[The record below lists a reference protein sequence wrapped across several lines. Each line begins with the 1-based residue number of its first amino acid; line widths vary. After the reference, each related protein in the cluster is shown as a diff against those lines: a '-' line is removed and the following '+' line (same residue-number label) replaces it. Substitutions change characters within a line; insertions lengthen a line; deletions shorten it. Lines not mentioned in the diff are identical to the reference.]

1 MKLRKMASCFAV
13 FTALASVWL
22 DGCGSSGANTVTV
35 TMSQE
40 SASLVTT
47 QVLNLTAT
55 VAGATNVNVNWTCTY
70 TTTTTTTASNGT
82 TSSTTSA
89 AAPCTAATG
98 VLTNIQDTTVT
109 YTAPAKITGPAP
121 TATTIVSP
129 PTITITATAQANT
142 KKTDTCVVTLDSG
155 ITVTIN
161 PANAAV
167 PTGQDFQFTASLTN
181 DTTPNDV
188 TWQLTQEPLSTTTLA
203 ELTTCSP
210 TCGTISTNGLYTAP
224 TAVPT
229 ANTPTSITTTT
240 PQSLSVIA
248 ISIVDATKVG
258 FSTVTVVPTGVI
270 SFTGI
275 SPSVAPQGGVLQDI
289 YLAATNVN
297 SLTSIFYDGT
307 ALPSSQVLVV
317 SPPVSGSTPTG
328 ARARLLPAQLTT
340 AGTHVIGICNPPIG
354 QTTCTPDSSGGPFN
368 ITVVPERPV
377 LVSSQPS
384 SLPQTA
390 ATSPSGGAATLDG
403 GYFGSPNAPLVSV
416 LFGGNQINIAE
427 PTSRQLSL
435 TMPALPTPG
444 LYPISV
450 TNNNASP
457 TTAVTNIAVFPDYGP
472 GGVNTPAGVSKLI
485 SLAPGSGGATAT
497 PSAIAIDDVLEVAVV
512 AEAGT
517 NSVEYINLN
526 GGNPTLISGR
536 VPVGNVPTGVAV
548 DDMLHIAAVVNYVDR
563 TVELLSI
570 PAPGQTPST
579 TPLATISLS
588 ALIPTS
594 APTTPPT
601 PPPFPYSIGIDP
613 FSHTAVIAYANTN
626 IGFIA
631 DINPANSA
639 NTSECL
645 LAGQAPPCVTSS
657 VTLNTGQYP
666 QVALEPRVHLAY
678 VTPGGAGNL
687 SVVDLTHKSASVG
700 IASATRA
707 ANIVTISTVAPHN
720 INPANPG
727 TILISGVSTTNSNFN
742 GTFSGI
748 TVIDANDFEYSQT
761 AINDSVTGGTVA
773 APVGEASYGIAYLTY
788 SISQTEQGVAI
799 NPISRTAMIADPNA
813 TAAQVDF
820 IDTLDQTVS
829 SLSLDQGVVLGSTI
843 TAEGEIGD
851 TNVGFQPFTNT
862 AVLFNP
868 TRNEFSLI
876 DPVRLQRIA
885 IVPAAPSGGT
895 TNGNGSVNVPNG
907 SSQPTP
913 LPIPGALA
921 VDAANN
927 VALAV
932 NSGSN
937 NISVLF
943 LGNAASPT
951 PIKLVHIES
960 VMVTSAGI
968 PNSILPQAVLTT
980 NSTPVAGGAASITI
994 TGTGFQ
1000 SGTGAQVRLD
1010 GTPLTNV
1017 TVVNN
1022 SEITATIPTSFL
1034 NVPRHYA
1041 LDVVVGGV
1049 GSNATDFSVIEAV
1062 DLTPACAA
1070 GSTPQPGAVAID
1082 TTRNIAAVSNYGC
1095 GSISLVD
1102 LTPGASAPLKSTI
1115 SVGSSPEG
1123 IDVIPRLGYAV
1134 VANNGSGTASI
1145 VNMDTATL
1153 VSSPGTGTNPTGVA
1167 IDQYSGLAI
1176 VANTG
1181 SNSISAIDLT
1191 SITSSSTTPTVNT
1204 LGIDQQPIAIA
1215 IDPNRAACA
1224 STTST
1229 GIGVAVITALELGT
1243 GTGTGALDTVDVST
1257 NTPVTCTTVTAASTT
1272 ATPTGIVFDPAG
1284 QATTTTTSGT
1294 ASGPGIS
1301 PGVFYATGSQGNI
1314 IYVFDPDT
1322 GTATPVNVGIN
1333 PTSLAVNPNT
1343 GTLLTVNSLSN
1354 TISVLD
1360 TQSLKT
1366 QATMSVGGSTQ
1377 FAAAIHPLT
1386 NMAVITDQAN
1396 NRLLIVPLPN

>member
-1 MKLRKMASCFAV
+1 
-13 FTALASVWL
+13 LASVWL
-22 DGCGSSGANTVTV
+22 EGCGSGGANTVTV

-40 SASLVTT
+40 SATLVTT

-55 VAGATNVNVNWTCTY
+55 VAGATNLNVNWTCTF

-82 TSSTTSA
+82 TSSTTSS

-109 YTAPAKITGPAP
+109 YTAPTKITTPPP
-121 TATTIVSP
+121 TSTTIVSP
-129 PTITITATAQANT
+129 PTVTITATAQADT

-167 PTGQDFQFTASLTN
+167 PTSQNFQFTASLTN
-181 DTTPNDV
+181 DTIPNDV

-210 TCGTISTNGLYTAP
+210 TCGSISKNGLYTAP

-248 ISIVDATKVG
+248 VSVVDATKIG

-275 SPSVAPQGGVLQDI
+275 SPSVAPLGGVLQDI

-317 SPPVSGSTPTG
+317 SPPVAGSTPTG
-328 ARARLLPAQLTT
+328 ARARLLPAQLAT

-354 QTTCTPDSSGGPFN
+354 QSTCSPNSSGGPFN
-368 ITVVPERPV
+368 ITVAAQRPV
-377 LVSSQPS
+377 VVSSQPN

-390 ATSPSGGAATLDG
+390 AAAPSGGALTIDG

-416 LFGGNQINIAE
+416 LFGGNHINIAE

-450 TNNNASP
+450 TNNSASP
-457 TTAVTNIAVFPDYGP
+457 TTAVTNVAVFPDYGP
-472 GGVNTPAGVSKLI
+472 GGVNTPAGVTNLI
-485 SLAPGSGGATAT
+485 SLAAGSGGATAT

-526 GGNPTLISGR
+526 SGNPTLISGR

-548 DDMLHIAAVVNYVDR
+548 DDVLHIAAVVNYVDR

-570 PAPGQTPST
+570 PAPGQTPSAT
-579 TPLATISLS
+579 SLGTISLS

-631 DINPANSA
+631 DINPANKA

-645 LAGQAPPCVTSS
+645 LAGQHPPCVTSS

-687 SVVDLTHKSASVG
+687 SVVDLTHKSASIG

-720 INPANPG
+720 ISPANPG
-727 TILISGVSTTNSNFN
+727 TVLISGVSTANSNFN

-761 AINDSVTGGTVA
+761 AIDDTVTGGTVA
-773 APVGEASYGIAYLTY
+773 SPVGEASYGIAYLTY

-799 NPISRTAMIADPNA
+799 NPITRAAMIADPNA
-813 TAAQVDF
+813 TAAQIDF

-829 SLSLDQGVVLGSTI
+829 SLSLIQGAVLGST
-843 TAEGEIGD
+843 TNTGAEGEIGD
-851 TNVGFQPFTNT
+851 ANVAFQPYTNT

-868 TRNEFSLI
+868 TRNEISLI
-876 DPVRLQRIA
+876 DPSRLQRIA
-885 IVPAAPSGGT
+885 IVPAAPSGVT

-937 NISVLF
+937 NISVLY
-943 LGNAASPT
+943 LGNAASPNA
-951 PIKLVHIES
+951 IKPVHIES

-980 NSTPVAGGAASITI
+980 NSTPLAGGATSITI

-1000 SGTGAQVRLD
+1000 SGSGVQVRLD
-1010 GTPLTNV
+1010 GTPLTSV

-1034 NVPRHYA
+1034 TVPRHYA

-1049 GSNATDFSVIEAV
+1049 GSNATDFSVIQAV

-1082 TTRNIAAVSNYGC
+1082 TTRNIAAVSNFGC

-1102 LTPGASAPLKSTI
+1102 LTPGASTPLKSTI

-1153 VSSPGTGTNPTGVA
+1153 VSSPGTGTNPSGVA

-1181 SNSISAIDLT
+1181 SNSITAIDLT
-1191 SITSSSTTPTVNT
+1191 SITSSTTTPTVNT

-1224 STTST
+1224 STST
-1229 GIGVAVITALELGT
+1229 TGVGVAVITALELGT
-1243 GTGTGALDTVDVST
+1243 GTGTGALDTVDIST
-1257 NTPVTCTTVTAASTT
+1257 NTPVTCTTVAAASTT

-1284 QATTTTTSGT
+1284 QPTTTTST
-1294 ASGPGIS
+1294 TSTSASGPGIS
-1301 PGVFYATGSQGNI
+1301 PGVFYATGSQGNV

-1366 QATMSVGGSTQ
+1366 QATMSIGGSTQ

-1386 NMAVITDQAN
+1386 NMAVITDQVN